1 MQTEREIREQI
12 CEIGRRMYN
21 RNMVAANDGN
31 ISVRLN
37 DREFLCTPTGV
48 SKGFMTQDCICK
60 VDANGHLLQASGS
73 YRPSSEMKMHM
84 RVYQERPDVNAVV
97 HAHPAYATTFA
108 VAGLPL
114 DRPIMPE
121 AVVSLGY
128 VPVTRYAKPSTAE
141 VPDAVSEFVHDF
153 DAMLLQNHG
162 ALTYAD
168 TLLDAYMKMES
179 VEFYAQ
185 LMYQV
190 KQLGAAKELTEE
202 QVKELYAVR
211 RKLGLKGRHP
221 ADSRK

>member
-48 SKGFMTQDCICK
+48 SKGFMTPESICK
-60 VDANGHLLQASGS
+60 VDGNGHLLQAEGS

-108 VAGLPL
+108 VAGRALN
-114 DRPIMPE
+114 RPIMPE

-128 VPVTRYAKPSTAE
+128 VPVTRYAKPSTTE

-153 DAMLLQNHG
+153 DAMLLRNHG

-190 KQLGAAKELTEE
+190 EQLGTANELTEE